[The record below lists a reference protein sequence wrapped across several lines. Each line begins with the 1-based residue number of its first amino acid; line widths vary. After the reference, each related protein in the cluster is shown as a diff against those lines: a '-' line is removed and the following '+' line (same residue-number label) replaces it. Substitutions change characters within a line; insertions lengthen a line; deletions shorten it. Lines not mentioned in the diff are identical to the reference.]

1 MFSVDIRVFSFSI
14 IVSLDYLMKI
24 KDFFAIDNSSNKPVS
39 QHVKNEPIVKKKQIV
54 SSTKT
59 MFTINIH
66 IEKPDII
73 LLEDMDDINSNCII
87 LNVIFTLYFF
97 FFFYYNT
104 CYILFLLS
112 KYFILYR
119 LNYY

>member
-24 KDFFAIDNSSNKPVS
+24 KDFFAIDNSSNKSVS

-54 SSTKT
+54 SPTKT

-97 FFFYYNT
+97 FFYYNT